1 MQTLNVH
8 QMMELYGTIL
18 PLAILLVNDDEDRA
32 FLCEVYLQYKAL
44 IYKVAS
50 DYFKH
55 NQVEIE
61 DAVGESVE
69 RLCKYCKNFRAI
81 PCNKMAAYIVK
92 LVENVCRTRLRAI
105 MMEKNHYAFSIDEE
119 QSEQIP
125 THDSVLETVFSHF
138 YAEELLAMFDRLNEY
153 DRELIRMRHVDQMSY
168 AEIAKALQMNE
179 GSVRTALSRAKH
191 RLKKIGAGDKEENH
205 DDAEKIRDRCGS
217 KFAG

>member
-8 QMMELYGTIL
+8 QLLELYGTML
-18 PLAILLVNDDEDRA
+18 PLAILLVNDDEDQA

-55 NQVEIE
+55 NQAEIE

-69 RLCKYCKNFRAI
+69 RLCKYCKKFRAI
-81 PCNKMAAYIVK
+81 PFNKMPAYVVK

-105 MMEKNHYAFSIDEE
+105 MVEKEHYAFSMDEE
-119 QSEQIP
+119 QSEQLSSQ
-125 THDSVLETVFSHF
+125 DSVLETVFSHF
-138 YAEELLAMFDRLNEY
+138 YAEELLVMFDQLSER

-168 AEIAKALQMNE
+168 AEMATALRMNE
-179 GSVRTALSRAKH
+179 GAVRTALSRAKQ
-191 RLKKIGAGDKEENH
+191 RLEKMDVRRKEENR
-205 DDAEKIRDRCGS
+205 DDAEDFRS
-217 KFAG
+217 